1 MKRLLL
7 SILLKHNGALAGLC
21 VFFLVLG
28 TSFYVMHGKFE
39 LATQCEAAQSES
51 MLVSKPLSNQ
61 KLPQHSKS
69 AAPVVCQ
76 ALASRQTSTFN
87 LFELFFS
94 RS

>member
-7 SILLKHNGALAGLC
+7 AILLKHNGAFAGLC

-39 LATQCEAAQSES
+39 QAAQCEAAQSS
-51 MLVSKPLSNQ
+51 SSFVSKPLSSEP
-61 KLPQHSKS
+61 LPQQSKVTT
-69 AAPVVCQ
+69 PVICQ

>member
-7 SILLKHNGALAGLC
+7 SVLLKYNGALAGMC

-39 LATQCEAAQSES
+39 QVMQCEAAQSDS
-51 MLVSKPLSNQ
+51 MLLARSLANQQLPQQSKPTA
-61 KLPQHSKS
+61 HII
-69 AAPVVCQ
+69 CQ